1 MEFVEKRVLVI
12 DGNRADSPNFV
23 PALRKKGYKVEVVH
37 SGKEALQQSHQ
48 LSPDIIVINA
58 VSLRTNGKRICA
70 QIRRELNG
78 CPIILIQAEGEPVN
92 GSVDADAVLVLPFT
106 ARKLIN
112 RIRALVPTESDKTLS
127 AGPITLDLERHLV
140 QCEGRQARLTPK
152 LAQLLEKLMRKQGEV
167 QERERLFASVWQT
180 QYTGDTRTL
189 DVHISWLRQAIEAD
203 PRHPSYIK
211 TIRGVGYR
219 LDPE

>member
-1 MEFVEKRVLVI
+1 VEKRVLVI
-12 DGNRADSPNFV
+12 EGNRADSPNFV
-23 PALRKKGYKVEVVH
+23 PALRKKGYKVDVVH
-37 SGKEALQQSHQ
+37 SGKEALLQAPN
-48 LSPDIIVINA
+48 LSPDIIVVNA
-58 VSLRTNGKRICA
+58 ASLGTNGKRICA
-70 QIRRELNG
+70 QIRRSLNG
-78 CPIILIQAEGEPVN
+78 CPIVLIQSEGNEIN
-92 GSVDADAVLVLPFT
+92 GSLDADAILALPFT

-112 RIRALVPTESDKTLS
+112 RIRALVPAESEKTLS
-127 AGPITLDLERHLV
+127 TGPISLDLERHLV
-140 QCEGRQARLTPK
+140 QCEGRQVRLTPK

-180 QYTGDTRTL
+180 EYTGDTRTL

-203 PRHPSYIK
+203 PRHPRYIK

>member
-1 MEFVEKRVLVI
+1 MEKRVLVI
-12 DGNRADSPNFV
+12 EGNRADSPNFV
-23 PALRKKGYKVEVVH
+23 PALRKKGYKVDVVH
-37 SGKEALQQSHQ
+37 SGKEALLQAPN
-48 LSPDIIVINA
+48 LSPDIIVVNA
-58 VSLRTNGKRICA
+58 ASLGTNGKRICA
-70 QIRRELNG
+70 QIRRSLNG
-78 CPIILIQAEGEPVN
+78 CPIVLIQGEGNEIN
-92 GSVDADAVLVLPFT
+92 GSLDADAILALPFT

-112 RIRALVPTESDKTLS
+112 RIRALVPAESEKTLS
-127 AGPITLDLERHLV
+127 TGPISLDLERHLV
-140 QCEGRQARLTPK
+140 QCEGRQVRLTPK

-180 QYTGDTRTL
+180 EYTGDTRTL

-203 PRHPSYIK
+203 PRHPRYIK

>member
-1 MEFVEKRVLVI
+1 MEKRVLVI
-12 DGNRADSPNFV
+12 EGNRADSPNFV
-23 PALRKKGYKVEVVH
+23 PALRKKGYKVDVVH
-37 SGKEALQQSHQ
+37 SGKEALLQAPN
-48 LSPDIIVINA
+48 LSPDIIVVNA
-58 VSLRTNGKRICA
+58 ASLGTNGKRICA
-70 QIRRELNG
+70 QIRRSLNG
-78 CPIILIQAEGEPVN
+78 CPIVLIQSEGNEIN
-92 GSVDADAVLVLPFT
+92 GSLDADAILALPFT

-112 RIRALVPTESDKTLS
+112 RIRALVPAESEKTLS
-127 AGPITLDLERHLV
+127 TGPISLDLERHLV
-140 QCEGRQARLTPK
+140 QCEGRQVRLTPK

-180 QYTGDTRTL
+180 EYTGDTRTL

-203 PRHPSYIK
+203 PRHPRYIK